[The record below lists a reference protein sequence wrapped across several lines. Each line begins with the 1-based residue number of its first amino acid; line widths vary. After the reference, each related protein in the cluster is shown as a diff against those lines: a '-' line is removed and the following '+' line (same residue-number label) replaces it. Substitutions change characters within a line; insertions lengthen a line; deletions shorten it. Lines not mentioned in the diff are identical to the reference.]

1 MKKIIILTFL
11 IFIVS
16 LTSVSGD
23 IPDYRYTEPYQ
34 FNSEFTLKKFTYEYP
49 VEWDNEWYSHPS
61 GFRISDG
68 SLDKVLLLLNREL
81 KLKGELVKDNF
92 YFQLNY
98 IEYKNQDFELKYIR
112 YQLTQKIWKMFHV
125 LIFGVSEYDKTQ
137 SDFGA
142 GIAFRKDSNNFI
154 ELKYLNEDF
163 LYNMKADVN
172 SNYKRGEK
180 PGKFIINLNYLS
192 SEWLVTSYMSF
203 STPTILENT
212 LSDTQ
217 SEVIKDYC
225 NYGFVQIQNSPQML
239 KMTIGAKLS
248 FQEQIYSYKFSEFW
262 IMIPFD
268 SNGQDNFSF
277 VRQYYSIELF
287 SQRKIKEATFQKKI
301 FYGTSRFK
309 WREYFYPTNNNTYL
323 RDDYGSNIS
332 VNYKFTDWFSAYFN
346 YYFMYTIMKQE
357 FPKPDVED
365 FNYKKSE
372 NTFAVGPSFSLKK
385 GRISVI
391 VNYDVDSNTFDGGNI
406 QFQLIL

>member
-1 MKKIIILTFL
+1 MKKIIIFTFF
-11 IFIVS
+11 IFIFS
-16 LTSVSGD
+16 ITSVLGD
-23 IPDYRYTEPYQ
+23 VPDYRYTEPYQ

-49 VEWDNEWYSHPS
+49 VDWDNEWYSHSS

-81 KLKGELVKDNF
+81 KLEGELVKDNF

-98 IEYKNQDFELKYIR
+98 IEYKNQDFEMKYIR

-125 LIFGVSEYDKTQ
+125 LIFGVSEYDKSH

-154 ELKYLNEDF
+154 ELKFLNEDF
-163 LYNMKADVN
+163 LYNMKADEN

-192 SEWLVTSYMSF
+192 SDWLVTSYMSF

-212 LSDTQ
+212 LSDTE

-239 KMTIGAKLS
+239 KMILGAKLS
-248 FQEQIYSYKFSEFW
+248 FQEQIYSYKFSNGL
-262 IMIPFD
+262 MVPFNSSD
-268 SNGQDNFSF
+268 PNNFSF
-277 VRQYYSIELF
+277 IRQYYSIELF
-287 SQRKIKEATFQKKI
+287 NQRKIKKATFQKKI
-301 FYGTSRFK
+301 FYGTTRFK
-309 WREYFYPTNNNTYL
+309 WNEYTYPTNNNTYR
-323 RDDYGSNIS
+323 RDDYGYGVSINH
-332 VNYKFTDWFSAYFN
+332 KFTEWFSAYFN

-357 FPKPDVED
+357 FTKPDVED
-365 FNYKKSE
+365 FHFKKSE
-372 NTFAVGPSFSLKK
+372 NTFAVGPTFSLKK